1 MVCCQ
6 FFFNGNKNITTESV
20 KQKILTKQLT
30 ITAYARFQGLI
41 QTVFNITIP
50 ILGTYIWVWPNLIL
64 IKINVTSKHNLSFL
78 IKSVT

>member
-1 MVCCQ
+1 MVCYQ

-30 ITAYARFQGLI
+30 IIAYPRFQGLI
-41 QTVFNITIP
+41 QPVFDISIP
-50 ILGTYIWVWPNLIL
+50 ILGTSIWVWPNLIL
-64 IKINVTSKHNLSFL
+64 IKINVTSKHNPSFL